1 MLLQELLCRSFYI
14 IKWVFDSYSGFWK
27 KRDFLTPPDVW
38 FWWSEGSFFL
48 SRIFVLRSMCLIIS
62 MWNQKKKW
70 HLEFGAYLL
79 SSRTGCCCT
88 VLHRIGDGR
97 IFYKSYTRV
106 MVYTQAHLAR
116 PEPPST
122 IAYLFLFNR
131 SKPFNTA
138 SCYTGKS
145 FVRAFY

>member
-1 MLLQELLCRSFYI
+1 MFLQELFCRSFYI
-14 IKWVFDSYSGFWK
+14 SEFSILIQGFEKTRLSYAPPMSGSDEVK
-27 KRDFLTPPDVW
+27 
-38 FWWSEGSFFL
+38 GSFFL
-48 SRIFVLRSMCLIIS
+48 SRNFVLRSLIIS

-138 SCYTGKS
+138 SC
-145 FVRAFY
+145 